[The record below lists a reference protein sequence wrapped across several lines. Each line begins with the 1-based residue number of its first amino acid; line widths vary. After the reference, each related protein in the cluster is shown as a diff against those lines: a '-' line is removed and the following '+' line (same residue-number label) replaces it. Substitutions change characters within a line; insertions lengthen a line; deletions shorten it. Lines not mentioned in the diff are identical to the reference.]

1 MDDLTEA
8 AAGRIVVIDDDE
20 ATRQSLE
27 QMLRLRG
34 HEVKLFASAE
44 PALAWPGLRYVD
56 CVVTDVKMPGM
67 DGETFLAAVIR
78 GGLPAPVVMITA
90 HGDIAMAV
98 RCLKAGAYDF
108 VEKPFDDE
116 VLLASVGR
124 AIEKVRLRRD
134 GEELRRRLALVPAAE
149 DGRFGMIGRSPVMLD
164 LYAQIEVAGRADAPV
179 IITGE
184 TGVGKEL
191 VAQAIHH
198 ASGRRNGPFV
208 AVNAGGIPESTM
220 ESELFGHAKG
230 AFTGAV
236 DDRAGKL
243 VSASDGTLLLDEIEC
258 ISSRAQIQLLRV
270 LEDGMVY
277 PVGQDVPIK
286 VNVRLLATTKVDL
299 KDEVSLGRIRE
310 DFYHRISVLRVAVPR
325 LHARLEDVPLLV
337 SHFLKQA
344 ASRNGVPVPEVPD
357 GTFSLLMRHSWP
369 GNVRELRNTVERMA
383 VTAHD
388 GIAGPPHL
396 SEEDH
401 AGPLLSLPA
410 TPGPLRDELESAER
424 RTVITFLRRFQGEV
438 GVTAQALGISR
449 RALYER
455 MKKYDLA
462 KEDFRG

>member
-1 MDDLTEA
+1 
-8 AAGRIVVIDDDE
+8 
-20 ATRQSLE
+20 
-27 QMLRLRG
+27 
-34 HEVKLFASAE
+34 
-44 PALAWPGLRYVD
+44 
-56 CVVTDVKMPGM
+56 
-67 DGETFLAAVIR
+67 
-78 GGLPAPVVMITA
+78 
-90 HGDIAMAV
+90 
-98 RCLKAGAYDF
+98 
-108 VEKPFDDE
+108 
-116 VLLASVGR
+116 
-124 AIEKVRLRRD
+124 
-134 GEELRRRLALVPAAE
+134 
-149 DGRFGMIGRSPVMLD
+149 MIGRSPVMLD
-164 LYAQIEVAGRADAPV
+164 LYAQIEVAVRADAPV